1 MTDNLVPV
9 LAQETIDAQI
19 KRVAAEISDHY
30 QNKPLVLIGV
40 LKGAFVFMADLVRKI
55 DLPVEIDF
63 VGVASYHSGT
73 TSSGKIVLT
82 KPISIDLKG
91 KHVLLVEDIVETGLT
106 LEYLF
111 DYLHAFKPASVKLC
125 ALLDK
130 PTPRR
135 RVDVTIDYCCHTVG
149 DDFLVGYGLD
159 CDEYYRN
166 LPSLFCLKNES

>member
-9 LAQETIDAQI
+9 LAREEIESQI
-19 KRVAAEISDHY
+19 VRVATEISVDY

-40 LKGAFVFMADLVRKI
+40 LKGAFVFMADLVRKL
-55 DLPVEIDF
+55 DLSVELDF
-63 VGVASYHSGT
+63 VGVASYHAGT

-111 DYLHAFKPASVKLC
+111 AYLHAFKPASVKLC

-135 RVDVTIDYCCHTVG
+135 RVNVTIDYCCHTVG
-149 DDFLVGYGLD
+149 DKFLVGYGLD
-159 CDEYYRN
+159 CNEYYRN
-166 LPSLFCLKNES
+166 LPALFCLKDVS